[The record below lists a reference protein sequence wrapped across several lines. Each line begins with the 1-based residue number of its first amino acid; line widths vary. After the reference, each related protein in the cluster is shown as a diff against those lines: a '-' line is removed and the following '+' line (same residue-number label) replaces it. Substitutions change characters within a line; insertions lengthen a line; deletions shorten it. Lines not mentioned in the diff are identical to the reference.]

1 MSLYNFLEHIRYTS
15 EKPHRVSHYRWR
27 GMQKYLE
34 TRFKEGDT
42 LESVMQRLFVYY
54 D

>member
-1 MSLYNFLEHIRYTS
+1 MSLYNFLEHIRHTS
-15 EKPHRVSHYRWR
+15 DQPHDVSSCRWR

-42 LESVMQRLFVYY
+42 VESVMKRLFMDY
-54 D
+54 